1 MHIVTV
7 GTVGQLFYYDFRVI
21 KRTQYDRLCQRQLG
35 FLFFFVLSFISVIF
49 SCFYQYRVE

>member
-49 SCFYQYRVE
+49 SCF